1 MNAKFYALDG
11 SDKGTTALPDALFAQ
26 PVHEHLIWLSVKR
39 HLGNQRQGNAMVKS
53 KGLVS
58 GGGKKPF
65 KQKGTG
71 NARQGSSRA
80 PNHVGGGKV
89 FGPHPRSYE
98 YTVPKKVKRAA
109 LASALS
115 LRAKEKKLV
124 VIDALAFDAPKTK
137 RLAGI
142 LKVLGVPS
150 AVLVDGKENANLS
163 KSARNLPKSKYLAP
177 EGLNVYDILNH
188 PGLIIAAGA
197 VKLIEARVLPGEDK
211 PTEDKPAEGKAPAK
225 SPKSKAAQAKA
236 AAAKVS

>member
-1 MNAKFYALDG
+1 MQIDIVNVEGKKVGSADLDDAVFGAKVKDYLLWEIVKAQQAARRA
-11 SDKGTTALPDALFAQ
+11 GTHDTKTRDE
-26 PVHEHLIWLSVKR
+26 VR
-39 HLGNQRQGNAMVKS
+39 
-53 KGLVS
+53 
-58 GGGKKPF
+58 GGGKKPY

-115 LRAKEKKLV
+115 LRAQEKKLIIV
-124 VIDALAFDAPKTK
+124 DVLAFEAPKTK

-142 LKVLGVPS
+142 LKVLGADRAIV
-150 AVLVDGKENANLS
+150 VDGKGNTNLL
-163 KSARNLPKSKYLAP
+163 KSGRNLPKTKVLAP

-188 PGLIIAAGA
+188 TSLVIAAGA
-197 VKLIEARVLPGEDK
+197 VKEVEARVL
-211 PTEDKPAEGKAPAK
+211 TPAAPA
-225 SPKSKAAQAKA
+225 A
-236 AAAKVS
+236 